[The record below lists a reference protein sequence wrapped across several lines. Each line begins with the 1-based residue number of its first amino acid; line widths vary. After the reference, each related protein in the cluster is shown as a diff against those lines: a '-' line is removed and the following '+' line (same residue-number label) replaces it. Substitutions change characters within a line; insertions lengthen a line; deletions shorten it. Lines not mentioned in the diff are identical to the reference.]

1 MPPISICGLTS
12 SPAASLR
19 IVDGYAPLRPVSSF
33 EIVSRATPLLSAN
46 SSWLITAPC
55 RMRRKRGRS
64 ILQTSKTLQKPCIKP
79 TTMLRYL
86 EYSVLSGIRGS
97 LVMSLDPRLVVPYV
111 TEQSPRGERTMDIYS
126 RLLADRIIFI
136 GMPVDDQIANVVMAQ
151 LLHLDSEDPEQD
163 INLYINSPGGSVHA
177 GMAIYDTMQYVNA
190 DVATT
195 ALGMAASMGSF
206 LLTAGAKGKRSAL
219 PNARI
224 LLHQP
229 HIGGGLGG
237 QVSDVEI
244 HARELVRTK
253 KRMNELYSQMTGQP
267 IEKIE
272 RDTDRD
278 YMLGPE
284 EALEYGVI
292 DRVVNRLQEGVIA
305 AGG

>member
-1 MPPISICGLTS
+1 MG
-12 SPAASLR
+12 
-19 IVDGYAPLRPVSSF
+19 
-33 EIVSRATPLLSAN
+33 
-46 SSWLITAPC
+46 
-55 RMRRKRGRS
+55 
-64 ILQTSKTLQKPCIKP
+64 
-79 TTMLRYL
+79 
-86 EYSVLSGIRGS
+86 
-97 LVMSLDPRLVVPYV
+97 LDPRLVVPYV

-136 GMPVDDQIANVVMAQ
+136 GTPVDDQVANVVMAQ

-163 INLYINSPGGSVHA
+163 INLYINSPGGSVYA
-177 GMAIYDTMQYVNA
+177 GMAIYDTMQFVNA

-253 KRMNELYSQMTGQP
+253 QRMNELYAEMTGQP
-267 IEKIE
+267 VEKIE

-278 YMLGPE
+278 YVLGPE
-284 EALEYGVI
+284 EAVAYGVI
-292 DRVVNRLQEGVIA
+292 DRVVNRPVESVAA
-305 AGG
+305 AGK

>member
-1 MPPISICGLTS
+1 M
-12 SPAASLR
+12 
-19 IVDGYAPLRPVSSF
+19 
-33 EIVSRATPLLSAN
+33 
-46 SSWLITAPC
+46 
-55 RMRRKRGRS
+55 
-64 ILQTSKTLQKPCIKP
+64 
-79 TTMLRYL
+79 
-86 EYSVLSGIRGS
+86 GS
-97 LVMSLDPRLVVPYV
+97 DPRLVIPYV

-126 RLLADRIIFI
+126 RLLKDRIIFI
-136 GMPVDDQIANVVMAQ
+136 GTPVDDQVANVVMAQ

-163 INLYINSPGGSVHA
+163 INLYINSPGGSVYA
-177 GMAIYDTMQYVNA
+177 GLAIYDTMQFVNC

-253 KRMNELYSQMTGQP
+253 RRMNELYSEMTGQP
-267 IEKIE
+267 VEKIE

-278 YMLGPE
+278 YMLGPK
-284 EALEYGVI
+284 EAVEYGVI
-292 DRVVNRLQEGVIA
+292 DRVVTRPGEVVVGVSE
-305 AGG
+305 

>member
-1 MPPISICGLTS
+1 M
-12 SPAASLR
+12 
-19 IVDGYAPLRPVSSF
+19 
-33 EIVSRATPLLSAN
+33 
-46 SSWLITAPC
+46 
-55 RMRRKRGRS
+55 
-64 ILQTSKTLQKPCIKP
+64 
-79 TTMLRYL
+79 
-86 EYSVLSGIRGS
+86 GS
-97 LVMSLDPRLVVPYV
+97 DPRLVIPYV

-126 RLLADRIIFI
+126 RLLKDRIIFI
-136 GMPVDDQIANVVMAQ
+136 GTPVDDQVANVVMAQ

-163 INLYINSPGGSVHA
+163 INLYINSPGGSVYA
-177 GMAIYDTMQYVNA
+177 GLAIYDTMQFVNC

-219 PNARI
+219 PNTRI

-253 KRMNELYSQMTGQP
+253 RRMNELYSEMTGQP
-267 IEKIE
+267 VEKIE

-278 YMLGPE
+278 YMLGPK
-284 EALEYGVI
+284 EAVEYGVI
-292 DRVVNRLQEGVIA
+292 DRVVTRPGEVVVGA
-305 AGG
+305 SE

>member
-1 MPPISICGLTS
+1 MSYDP
-12 SPAASLR
+12 
-19 IVDGYAPLRPVSSF
+19 
-33 EIVSRATPLLSAN
+33 
-46 SSWLITAPC
+46 
-55 RMRRKRGRS
+55 
-64 ILQTSKTLQKPCIKP
+64 
-79 TTMLRYL
+79 
-86 EYSVLSGIRGS
+86 SVVI
-97 LVMSLDPRLVVPYV
+97 PYV
-111 TEQSPRGERTMDIYS
+111 TEQSPRGERAMDIYS
-126 RLLADRIIFI
+126 RLLKDRIVFI
-136 GMPVDDQIANVVMAQ
+136 GTPVDDQVANVVMAQ

-163 INLYINSPGGSVHA
+163 INLYINSPGGSVYA
-177 GMAIYDTMQYVNA
+177 GMAIYDTMQFVNC

-253 KRMNELYSQMTGQP
+253 RRMNELYAEMTGQP
-267 IEKIE
+267 VERIE

-278 YMLGPE
+278 YMLGPK
-284 EALEYGVI
+284 EAVEYGVI
-292 DRVVNRLQEGVIA
+292 DRVVSRPGETVA
-305 AGG
+305 VGGE

>member
-1 MPPISICGLTS
+1 M
-12 SPAASLR
+12 
-19 IVDGYAPLRPVSSF
+19 SF
-33 EIVSRATPLLSAN
+33 EP
-46 SSWLITAPC
+46 
-55 RMRRKRGRS
+55 G
-64 ILQTSKTLQKPCIKP
+64 
-79 TTMLRYL
+79 
-86 EYSVLSGIRGS
+86 
-97 LVMSLDPRLVVPYV
+97 LVVPYV

-126 RLLADRIIFI
+126 RLLKDRIIFI
-136 GMPVDDQIANVVMAQ
+136 GTPVDDQVANVVMAQ

-163 INLYINSPGGSVHA
+163 INLYINSPGGSVYA
-177 GMAIYDTMQYVNA
+177 GMAIYDTMQFVNC

-206 LLTAGAKGKRSAL
+206 LLTAGARGKRSAL

-253 KRMNELYSQMTGQP
+253 RRMNELYSEMTGQP
-267 IEKIE
+267 VEKIE

-278 YMLGPE
+278 YMLGPK
-284 EALEYGVI
+284 EAVEYGVI
-292 DRVVNRLQEGVIA
+292 DRVVTRPGETVA
-305 AGG
+305 VGGE

>member
-1 MPPISICGLTS
+1 MG
-12 SPAASLR
+12 
-19 IVDGYAPLRPVSSF
+19 
-33 EIVSRATPLLSAN
+33 
-46 SSWLITAPC
+46 
-55 RMRRKRGRS
+55 
-64 ILQTSKTLQKPCIKP
+64 
-79 TTMLRYL
+79 
-86 EYSVLSGIRGS
+86 
-97 LVMSLDPRLVVPYV
+97 LDPRLVVPYV

-136 GMPVDDQIANVVMAQ
+136 GTPVDDQVANVVMAQ

-163 INLYINSPGGSVHA
+163 INLYINSPGGSVYA
-177 GMAIYDTMQYVNA
+177 GMAIYDTMQFVNA

-195 ALGMAASMGSF
+195 ALGLAASMGSF

-229 HIGGGLGG
+229 HIGGGIGG

-253 KRMNELYSQMTGQP
+253 RRMNELYAEMTGQP
-267 IEKIE
+267 VEKIE

-284 EALEYGVI
+284 EAVEYGVI
-292 DRVVNRLQEGVIA
+292 DRVVNRPAESVA
-305 AGG
+305 AGR